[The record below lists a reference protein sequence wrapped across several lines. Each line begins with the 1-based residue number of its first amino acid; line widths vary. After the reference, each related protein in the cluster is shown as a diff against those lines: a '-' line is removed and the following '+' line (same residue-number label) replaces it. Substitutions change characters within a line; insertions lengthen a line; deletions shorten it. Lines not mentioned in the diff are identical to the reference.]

1 MVNVYSGHSAT
12 DPHGIIWSSGRVW
25 QGARRFSLRF
35 DKNVFAKTRFFYKK
49 HIYLNRK
56 GKRDELLFNFRAL
69 KDQGFGRSASETVVA
84 DETMHMIQH
93 IKLAKIF
100 SHVSG
105 HKFKKNNF
113 ETGPLR
119 ASWFLATIFWS
130 SSTRSR

>member
-35 DKNVFAKTRFFYKK
+35 DKKLFLFAKIRIFLKIFLF
-49 HIYLNRK
+49 INRK
-56 GKRDELLFNFRAL
+56 GKRDELLFHFRAL

-93 IKLAKIF
+93 IKSVKIC
-100 SHVSG
+100 
-105 HKFKKNNF
+105 
-113 ETGPLR
+113 L
-119 ASWFLATIFWS
+119 
-130 SSTRSR
+130 